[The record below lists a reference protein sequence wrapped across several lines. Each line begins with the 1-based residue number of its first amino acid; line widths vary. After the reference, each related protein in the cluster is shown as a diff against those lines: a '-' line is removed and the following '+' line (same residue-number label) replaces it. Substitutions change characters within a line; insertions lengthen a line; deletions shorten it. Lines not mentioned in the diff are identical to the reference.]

1 MKKIMAL
8 ILAAL
13 MLVSFVACAAEPA
26 EENKTEPAEGKT
38 VETKAE
44 ENKDEEKKEEEKSV
58 VVAYTIYEP
67 MNYEENGKL
76 VGFDTELA
84 EAVYAKLGYKVVFKL
99 IDWDQ
104 KYTELNSGAISCIWN
119 GFTANTADSD
129 GVARADKV
137 DFSYNYMGNKQVIV
151 AKADFIKGIQDT
163 KSFATKIGAVEN
175 GSAGDTYLTEKL
187 SGAIKKGVASQL
199 DAMKELSMGAVDF
212 VVVDE
217 QLAKAYVGKGDYAG
231 LEISDKVY
239 SDAEYYAIGFKKGSD
254 LTAKVNGAL
263 EELAADGTIAK
274 LAKKYGVE
282 NTAITDFSDQ
292 K

>member
-1 MKKIMAL
+1 MKKILAL

-13 MLVSFVACAAEPA
+13 MLVSFAACAADPA
-26 EENKTEPAEGKT
+26 ETATAPADDAT
-38 VETKAE
+38 NETAANDE
-44 ENKDEEKKEEEKSV
+44 AKDDAKSV
-58 VVAYTIYEP
+58 VVGYTIYEP

-84 EAVYAKLGYKVVFKL
+84 EAVYEKLGYKVVFKL

-104 KYTELNSGAISCIWN
+104 KYTELNSGAINCIWN
-119 GFTANTADSD
+119 GFTANTKDDD

-151 AKADFIKGIQDT
+151 AKADFAKEIKDT
-163 KSFATKIGAVEN
+163 KSFAGKVGAVEN
-175 GSAGDTYLTEKL
+175 GSAGDTYLGEEL
-187 SGAIKKGVASQL
+187 EGAIKKGVTSQL
-199 DAMKELSMGAVDF
+199 DAMKELSMGTVAF

-217 QLAKAYVGKGDYAG
+217 QLAKAYVGKGDYAD
-231 LEISDKVY
+231 LEISEKVF

-263 EELAADGTIAK
+263 EELAADGTIEK

>member
-1 MKKIMAL
+1 MTMKKILAL

-13 MLVSFVACAAEPA
+13 MLVSFAACAADPA
-26 EENKTEPAEGKT
+26 ETATAPADDAT
-38 VETKAE
+38 NETAANDE
-44 ENKDEEKKEEEKSV
+44 AKDDAKSV
-58 VVAYTIYEP
+58 VVGYTIYEP

-84 EAVYAKLGYKVVFKL
+84 EAVYEKLGYKVVFKL

-104 KYTELNSGAISCIWN
+104 KYTELNSGAINCIWN
-119 GFTANTADSD
+119 GFTANTKDDD

-151 AKADFIKGIQDT
+151 AKADFAKEIKDT
-163 KSFATKIGAVEN
+163 KSFAGKVGAVEN
-175 GSAGDTYLTEKL
+175 GSAGDTYLGEKL
-187 SGAIKKGVASQL
+187 EGAIKKGVTSQL
-199 DAMKELSMGAVDF
+199 DAMKELSMGTVDF

-217 QLAKAYVGKGDYAG
+217 QLAKAYVGKGDYAD
-231 LEISDKVY
+231 LEISEKVF

-263 EELAADGTIAK
+263 EELAADGTIEK

>member
-1 MKKIMAL
+1 MKKIIAL
-8 ILAAL
+8 LLSLSLLFCFAG
-13 MLVSFVACAAEPA
+13 C
-26 EENKTEPAEGKT
+26 G
-38 VETKAE
+38 
-44 ENKDEEKKEEEKSV
+44 EKKNDDKTDNTPKQENV
-58 VVAYTIYEP
+58 VVGYTIYEP
-67 MNYEENGKL
+67 MNYEVDGKL

-84 EAVYAKLGYKVVFKL
+84 EAVFEKINCNVVFKL

-104 KYTELNSGAISCIWN
+104 KYTELNSGTISCIWN
-119 GFTANTADSD
+119 GFTANTADDD

-151 AKADFIKGIQDT
+151 AKEAFINQIKDT
-163 KSFATKIGAVEN
+163 NSFSGKVGAVEKS
-175 GSAGDTYLTEKL
+175 SAGDTYLSENLK
-187 SGAIKKGVASQL
+187 GAIKKGVTSQL
-199 DAMKELSMGAVDF
+199 DAMKELSMGTVDF

-231 LEISDKVY
+231 LAISDKVY

-254 LTAKVNGAL
+254 LTAKVNAAL
-263 EELAADGTIAK
+263 EELAKDGTIAK
-274 LAKKYGVE
+274 LAEKYGLS

>member
-1 MKKIMAL
+1 MKKYVAMFLACLLL
-8 ILAAL
+8 ITCFAGCGESVKDDTGTTTTAS
-13 MLVSFVACAAEPA
+13 VTAE
-26 EENKTEPAEGKT
+26 T
-38 VETKAE
+38 VIT
-44 ENKDEEKKEEEKSV
+44 V
-58 VVAYTIYEP
+58 GYTIYKP
-67 MNYEENGKL
+67 MNYEENGEL
-76 VGFDTELA
+76 VGFDTDLA
-84 EAVYAKLGYKVVFKL
+84 KAVFEKLGNKVVFKL

-104 KYTELNSGAISCIWN
+104 KYTELNSGAIQCIWN
-119 GFTANTADSD
+119 GFTANTADDD

-151 AKADFIKGIQDT
+151 AKADLAKTVTDT
-163 KSFATKIGAVEN
+163 KSLSGKVGAVEN
-175 GSAGDTYLTEKL
+175 SSAGDTYLTQTL
-187 SGAIKKGVASQL
+187 TGAIKKGVTSQL

-212 VVVDE
+212 VVADE

-231 LEISDKVY
+231 LEIVADVY

-263 EELAADGTIAK
+263 EALAADGTIAS

-292 K
+292 KK

>member
-1 MKKIMAL
+1 MMKKFLAL

-13 MLVSFVACAAEPA
+13 MLVSFAACTAEPA
-26 EENKTEPAEGKT
+26 ETATAEDENATAEKAT
-38 VETKAE
+38 ATADDDKAE
-44 ENKDEEKKEEEKSV
+44 AKSV
-58 VVAYTIYEP
+58 VVGYTIYEP
-67 MNYEENGKL
+67 MNFMKDGEL
-76 VGFDTELA
+76 VGFDTDLA
-84 EAVYAKLGYKVVFKL
+84 KAVFEKLGYKVLFKE

-104 KYTELNSGAISCIWN
+104 KYTELNSGTIGCIWN
-119 GFTANTADSD
+119 GFTANTADDD

-151 AKADFIKGIQDT
+151 AKADFAKAIADT
-163 KSFATKIGAVEN
+163 KSFAGKVGAVEN
-175 GSAGDTYLTEKL
+175 GSAGATFLTEKL
-187 SGAIKKGVASQL
+187 EGAIKKGVTSQL

-212 VVVDE
+212 VVLDE

-231 LEISDKVY
+231 LEIAEKVE
-239 SDAEYYAIGFKKGSD
+239 SEAEYYAIGFKKGSD

-274 LAKKYGVE
+274 LAKQYGVE
-282 NTAITDFSDQ
+282 NTAITDFADQ